1 LWAILEVSE
10 PQKLESSDNQMKHSR
25 SSMNTSTGE
34 KYFWC
39 LLLLPQLI
47 PQIFTYLSKFTI
59 EDRDIYS
66 LDNVQECE
74 DLEVIVGRASDQ
86 L

>member
-1 LWAILEVSE
+1 FFRVSHE
-10 PQKLESSDNQMKHSR
+10 PGRIQDNQMKHSS

-39 LLLLPQLI
+39 LLLLPRLI

-59 EDRDIYS
+59 EDGHGTETFTPSIMCK
-66 LDNVQECE
+66 NVK
-74 DLEVIVGRASDQ
+74 I
-86 L
+86 